1 MAQTDSAVQRRAF
14 GRTGVDVASFG
25 IGGYHLVLS
34 KDRDLVTRIVA
45 MALDAGANFVDTAWE
60 YHEGLS
66 EDLLGYALKGRRHE
80 VFLMSK
86 VCTHGRDRAL
96 GMRMLED
103 SLRRLQ
109 TDHLDLWQLHE
120 LNFDNDP
127 ELAFRPDGGVEALAQ
142 AKREGK
148 VRFVGFTGHK
158 DPSIHLKMLS
168 YGFAFDAV
176 QMPLSAFDA
185 TFRSFERQV
194 LPEVNR
200 LGMAAIGMKVMGGG
214 GEPLKTGVI
223 TAAEGLRYALS
234 LPATTIL
241 SGMDSLEVAE
251 ENLAAAKS
259 FAPMNEAEM
268 TELRER
274 VRPYAADGR
283 VELFKTTAKYDGPV
297 VREQHGYP
305 PPSGLPL

>member
-1 MAQTDSAVQRRAF
+1 
-14 GRTGVDVASFG
+14 VDVASFG

-66 EDLLGYALKGRRHE
+66 EELLGYALKGRRHE

>member
-66 EDLLGYALKGRRHE
+66 EELLGYALKGRRHE